1 MSSDGTGLAEAL
13 LGLDG
18 FRVLG
23 VAELGGDVVVLVEST
38 AERVGCSGCGVVAE
52 AQDRSVVEIRDLAC
66 FGRPARLRWAKRRWR
81 CREPLCDNKTWT
93 EESAHVSPRSVLT
106 RRAGADACRR
116 VGEEARPVSRLAKE
130 LGVSWSTVMDA
141 VVEHGTPLVE
151 DPARVGPVGQLGLD
165 ETSFLKAKPSHP
177 TRLVTGLVDL
187 DRRVM
192 IDLIEGNSATDVRAW
207 LGGRADGWL
216 DGVYTVA
223 TDLHESYRAGLSPHL
238 AHARR
243 VADPF
248 HVVGWPTVA
257 WTRSAGGFSRRPSD
271 TGAASGPALPDP
283 QGPPAGRGTPRRAG
297 QPAHAPGPAGG

>member
-1 MSSDGTGLAEAL
+1 MGDGTGFAEAL

-23 VAELGGDVVVLVEST
+23 VAELDGDVAVLIET
-38 AERVGCSGCGVVAE
+38 TTDRVGCSGCGVVAE
-52 AQDRSVVEIRDLAC
+52 AQDRLVVEIRDLAC
-66 FGRPARLRWAKRRWR
+66 FGRPARLRLGWAKRRWR

-93 EESAHVSPRSVLT
+93 EESVHVSPRSVLT

-116 VGEEARPVSRLAKE
+116 VGEEARPVSRLARE

-141 VVEHGTPLVE
+141 LVEHGTPLVE
-151 DPARVGPVGQLGLD
+151 DPARVGAVAQLGVD
-165 ETSFLKAKPSHP
+165 ETSFLKATPAHP

-192 IDLIEGNSATDVRAW
+192 IDLIEGNTATGVRGW
-207 LGGRADGWL
+207 LGAQPDGWL
-216 DGVYTVA
+216 AGVRTVA

-248 HVVGWPTVA
+248 HVVGVA
-257 WTRSAGGFSRRPSD
+257 NHRHGSASCPAGDARPPRPHARSA
-271 TGAASGPALPDP
+271 LPHP
-283 QGPPAGRGTPRRAG
+283 QGPPTGS
-297 QPAHAPGPAGG
+297 